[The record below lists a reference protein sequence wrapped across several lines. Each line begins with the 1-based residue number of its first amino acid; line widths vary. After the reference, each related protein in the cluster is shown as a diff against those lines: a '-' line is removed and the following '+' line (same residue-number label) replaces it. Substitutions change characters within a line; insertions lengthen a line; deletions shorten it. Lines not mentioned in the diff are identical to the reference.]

1 MALEITDASFEKEV
15 LQESLPVLVDFWA
28 KWCGPCR
35 ALAPTIEEL
44 STQYNGKVKICKLE
58 VDENPE
64 KASEYNIRS
73 IHTLIL
79 FKNGEKIEQLVG
91 PAPTIT
97 LSYIC
102 SPIYC
107 H

>member
-44 STQYNGKVKICKLE
+44 STQYNGKVKICKLFQDFHLLLAYRFLLFLYI
-58 VDENPE
+58 V
-64 KASEYNIRS
+64 Y
-73 IHTLIL
+73 LIL
-79 FKNGEKIEQLVG
+79 L
-91 PAPTIT
+91 
-97 LSYIC
+97 
-102 SPIYC
+102 
-107 H
+107 